1 MIEQGGREVRMMRLA
16 GKSALV
22 TGAGSGFGEAIAKR
36 FAAEGARVAVNDL
49 DAAKAEAVA
58 AAIRA
63 AGGAAVAAPGNAAKA
78 ESVAAMIAA
87 CVAAYGRMDLLVLNA
102 GVAQRPTPI
111 ESMEEA
117 AFERIF
123 DANVRSVFLGAK
135 HAQPQF
141 KAQGGGA
148 IVVTAST
155 IATRPRPGL
164 GVYAASKGAAIS
176 LTKALALELAPIK
189 VRVNA
194 VCPSAG
200 ETPMLK
206 EFMGGDVTPEMHKLF
221 TSRVPLGRLCEPAD
235 VAEAALFLASDEAR
249 FITGIALDVDGG
261 RSV

>member
-1 MIEQGGREVRMMRLA
+1 MTRLQ

-36 FAAEGARVAVNDL
+36 FAGEGARVAVNDL
-49 DAAKAEAVA
+49 DAAKAEVVA

-63 AGGAAVAAPGNAAKA
+63 GGGDAIAAPGNAAKA
-78 ESVAAMIAA
+78 ESVAAVIAA
-87 CVAAYGRMDLLVLNA
+87 CVAAYGRMDVLVLNA

-111 ESMEEA
+111 EAVDEA
-117 AFERIF
+117 TFERIF

-135 HAQPQF
+135 YAQPQF

-164 GVYAASKGAAIS
+164 GVYAASKGAAVS
-176 LTKALALELAPIK
+176 LTKALAVELAAIK

-206 EFMGGDVTPEMHKLF
+206 EFMGGAVTPEMHKLF

-249 FITGIALDVDGG
+249 FITGIAMDVDGG

>member
-1 MIEQGGREVRMMRLA
+1 MTRLA

-49 DAAKAEAVA
+49 DVAKAAAVA
-58 AAIRA
+58 DAVKA
-63 AGGAAVAAPGNAAKA
+63 AGGEAVAAPGNAAEA
-78 ESVAAMIAA
+78 ASVQAMIAA
-87 CVAAYGRMDLLVLNA
+87 CVAAFGDMDLLVLNA

-111 ESMEEA
+111 ERVEEA
-117 AFERIF
+117 DFDRIF
-123 DANVRSVFLGAK
+123 AANVRSIYLGAK

-141 KAQGGGA
+141 RAQGGGA

-176 LTKALALELAPIK
+176 LTKALAVELAPIK

-206 EFMGGDVTPEMHKLF
+206 EFMGGEVTAEAHELF
-221 TSRVPLGRLCEPAD
+221 ASRVPLGRLCAPGD

-249 FITGIALDVDGG
+249 FITGITMDVDGG

>member
-1 MIEQGGREVRMMRLA
+1 MTRLA

-22 TGAGSGFGEAIAKR
+22 TGAGSGFGEAIAHR

-49 DAAKAEAVA
+49 DAAKAARVAEAIKV
-58 AAIRA
+58 
-63 AGGAAVAAPGNAAKA
+63 AGGDAVAAPGDAAA
-78 ESVAAMIAA
+78 SDSVAKMMAA
-87 CVAAYGRMDLLVLNA
+87 CVAAFGRMDILMLNA

-111 ESMEEA
+111 EQVEDRD
-117 AFERIF
+117 FERIF
-123 DANVRSVFLGAK
+123 SANVRSVYLGAK

-141 KAQGGGA
+141 KAQGGGV

-176 LTKALALELAPIK
+176 LTKALAVELAPIK

-206 EFMGGDVTPEMHKLF
+206 EFMGGEVTPEAHKLF
-221 TSRVPLGRLCEPAD
+221 ASRVPLGRLCEPAD
-235 VAEAALFLASDEAR
+235 VADAALFLASDEAR
-249 FITGIALDVDGG
+249 FLTGITVDVDGG

>member
-1 MIEQGGREVRMMRLA
+1 MSRLA

-22 TGAGSGFGEAIAKR
+22 TGAGSGFGAAIAER

-49 DAAKAEAVA
+49 DAAKAQAVA

-63 AGGAAVAAPGNAAKA
+63 AGGEAVAAPGNAAETA
-78 ESVAAMIAA
+78 GVQAMIAA
-87 CVAAYGRMDLLVLNA
+87 CVGAFGRMDVLALNA

-111 ESMEEA
+111 EQVEEA
-117 AFERIF
+117 DFERIF
-123 DANVRSVFLGAK
+123 TANVRSVYLGAK

-141 KAQGGGA
+141 AAQGGGA

-176 LTKALALELAPIK
+176 LTKALALEFAPIH

-206 EFMGGDVTPEMHKLF
+206 EFMGGEATAEMRKLF

-235 VAEAALFLASDEAR
+235 VADVALFLASDEAR
-249 FITGIALDVDGG
+249 FITGIAMDVDGG

>member
-1 MIEQGGREVRMMRLA
+1 MTRLQ

-49 DAAKAEAVA
+49 DAAKAETVA
-58 AAIRA
+58 TAIRA
-63 AGGAAVAAPGNAAKA
+63 AGGEAVAAPGNAAKS

-164 GVYAASKGAAIS
+164 GIYAASKGAAIS
-176 LTKALALELAPIK
+176 LTKALALDPELLGHYPFC
-189 VRVNA
+189 R
-194 VCPSAG
+194 
-200 ETPMLK
+200 LK
-206 EFMGGDVTPEMHKLF
+206 EPANVLVMPGLYSATISSKLLQKLGGASVIGPILVGLSKPVTDAEVLQKLL
-221 TSRVPLGRLCEPAD
+221 TDTNLGEQIGDAWLAAHPA
-235 VAEAALFLASDEAR
+235 
-249 FITGIALDVDGG
+249 
-261 RSV
+261 

>member
-1 MIEQGGREVRMMRLA
+1 MTRLA
-16 GKSALV
+16 SKSALI
-22 TGAGSGFGEAIAKR
+22 TGAGSGFGAAIAMR
-36 FAAEGARVAVNDL
+36 FAAEGARVVVNDL

-58 AAIRA
+58 TAIKA
-63 AGGAAVAAPGNAAKA
+63 AGGEAVAAPGNAAQA
-78 ESVAAMIAA
+78 DSVARMIGA
-87 CVAAYGRMDLLVLNA
+87 CVAAYGGMDLLVLNA
-102 GVAQRPTPI
+102 GAGQRPTPI
-111 ESMEEA
+111 EQVEEA
-117 AFERIF
+117 DFDRIF
-123 DANVRSVFLGAK
+123 TANVRSVYLGAK
-135 HAQPQF
+135 CAQPQF

-176 LTKALALELAPIK
+176 LTKALAVELAAIK

-206 EFMGGDVTPEMHKLF
+206 EFMGGEVTPEAHKLF
-221 TSRVPLGRLCEPAD
+221 ASRVPLGRLCEPAD

-249 FITGIALDVDGG
+249 FITGITMDVDGG